1 MGNFLDAVVR
11 NVENK
16 FIKRVVTLN
25 VPVELNL
32 FQRDVRF
39 VLPRGIDIQKGDT
52 ISFYQGS
59 VRLSDW
65 QKGARIKNDDYFSAT
80 IFRDGKATYEF
91 DSDGMKKLFP
101 VYRRVQE
108 SEITISAP
116 FAETSLA

>member
-16 FIKRVVTLN
+16 FTKRVVTLN

-65 QKGARIKNDDYFSAT
+65 QKGARITNDDYFSAT